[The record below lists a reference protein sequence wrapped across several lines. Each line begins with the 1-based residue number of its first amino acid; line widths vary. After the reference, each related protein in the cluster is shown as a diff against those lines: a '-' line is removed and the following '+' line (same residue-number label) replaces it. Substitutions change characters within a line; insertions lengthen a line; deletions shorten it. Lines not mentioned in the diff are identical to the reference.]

1 MPAKYKVQWQTSVLI
16 VWVNQISR
24 RIKAKTSHFS
34 VKTFW
39 LLCCVFH
46 PKIHFTLKK
55 TRKCISHQPELV
67 LFVIHLLSQ
76 SLRERRSKTRSRGS
90 SRLCQLVLVDV
101 SRSFTTPG
109 VRCIELI
116 ISFLSFLIS
125 ILVAATSKNNKHDGN
140 GNTQDNSY
148 DCSCT

>member
-1 MPAKYKVQWQTSVLI
+1 MY
-16 VWVNQISR
+16 
-24 RIKAKTSHFS
+24 
-34 VKTFW
+34 
-39 LLCCVFH
+39 
-46 PKIHFTLKK
+46 FTKK

-125 ILVAATSKNNKHDGN
+125 ILVAATSKNNKHDGD
-140 GNTQDNSY
+140 GNTQDYSY
-148 DCSCT
+148 DCSCTEVKQIFSKRTRINAKLYLKSQTINKQHA